1 MNRIG
6 SKENLIKEVMKL
18 LGQVVT
24 PTRIYEALSFI
35 EEIKEYNYKNEVS
48 VYFYYNDDDDLFL
61 TENSSEVDFDAE
73 LIVEIQWSNNPKS
86 KGFWG
91 KTYNQ

>member
-1 MNRIG
+1 MNKIG

-18 LGQVVT
+18 LADIVT
-24 PTRIYEALSFI
+24 PTRIYETLHFI
-35 EEIKEYNYKNEVS
+35 ETIKKYNFKNEVP

-61 TENSSEVDFDAE
+61 TEDSNEVDFDAE
-73 LIVEIQWSNNPKS
+73 LVVEIQWSNNPKS

-91 KTYNQ
+91 RVY